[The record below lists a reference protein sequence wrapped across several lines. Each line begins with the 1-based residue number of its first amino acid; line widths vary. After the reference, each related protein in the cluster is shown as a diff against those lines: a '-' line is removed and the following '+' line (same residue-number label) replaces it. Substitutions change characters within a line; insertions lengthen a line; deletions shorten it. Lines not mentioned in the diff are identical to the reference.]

1 MNSFVKLFVDIGPLA
16 IFFIYYKLSGDLI
29 DAINQMTHPTP
40 AGPSGPPVNAAVF
53 SQIKSRLKI
62 ILSSKNFVD

>member
-1 MNSFVKLFVDIGPLA
+1 MILSLQQIIITLILQVDVL
-16 IFFIYYKLSGDLI
+16 GDLI